1 MNDSIKSI
9 GLNPSTSTQNFEKLF
24 RTTPAE
30 AANVIL
36 KAVQKDSRR
45 ALIGSD
51 AYVVDAMQR
60 LLPTGYQKIVALS
73 TKLMG

>member
-1 MNDSIKSI
+1 
-9 GLNPSTSTQNFEKLF
+9 
-24 RTTPAE
+24 PAE

-60 LLPTGYQKIVALS
+60 LLPTGYQKIVSLS